1 MKEKRYYIRFL
12 LFATLI
18 AFVFTACHTNEG
30 PTPSNKVRL
39 YGSLSYAKTDTKG
52 NATSTSGIKN
62 TDSDEALNISL
73 VRIDQNYSGD
83 PNYPKFLSCRAPIT
97 GKLHKPDPAN
107 DYKRDIE
114 FISEPQFFRN
124 QDDDIRYAS
133 WYPRSG
139 VFVTNTTST
148 KVTFPINGETDV
160 MYGDVAKGNKHD
172 GFNMVTFNH
181 ALSQFRFYVY
191 ATALTTEDDPTG
203 VSTANRWGALTEMG
217 INSVPSECTITLPI
231 DATGTQYEIS
241 YSASTFDLSFHDSSN
256 NIFWDPGTALPLGIG
271 NKRLVAKCIS
281 APPVSGILDI
291 AIKTEHATAA
301 QQVSI
306 ARNFKPGCAYDII
319 LRFTDHGMINAEV
332 SVAEWQTYPINIQQE
347 TGVSMYYNLS
357 TYGTANSY
365 MINSANYGYSFDG
378 TVMGNGVGTPVG
390 VTNTTLNPGYIDVL
404 WSDMLNVPLDI
415 TNDGVSN
422 PVPMQTVQLVSNT
435 LSMGKVLFKVLGN
448 TTDPTDRALL
458 AEGNV
463 IIAAYED
470 ASKAKILWTW
480 HIWVCDKVKV
490 HGYLSGYTAQDRNL
504 GAISNIPVGTDYT
517 SMHGLYYQWGR
528 PTPFKNPS
536 LNYYTLSRATNT
548 TTVANAIANPMTIFG
563 SLNTTTYDWLNPG
576 TPKAD
581 NLWGWVSDSEDDV
594 KTIYDPCPHGYRSPD
609 YRMWKNMS
617 DFQITSVAGKG
628 VNLSIASQSIFYPY
642 QGYLNPDNGTVDLTT
657 HPLFLWATSISN
669 LGKPYYFTY
678 DSGASAIHAD
688 GKRNIAAP
696 IRCIST
702 KGTSIVKNLSAT
714 QTANSYIVSKEGYY
728 KFKATV
734 RGNGVGAL
742 FPLGGDH
749 MAFINDDLTLNIAP
763 AKVDVLWWQG
773 DFAATGAN
781 ALLGNPTDPQNF
793 MCINLLNGGVPDSEG
808 YVTFYID
815 KFYKGNTVLAA
826 YDGANTI
833 LWTWHIWLTDTPSD
847 VASGKY
853 SLMDRFLG
861 ATYAPNITATINF
874 ASDNQRLA
882 TYGFYYQWGRKDPFI
897 GPPTYNSGSPT
908 NLSSSRWW
916 VKNGTSWDE
925 RTAISTSQ
933 ANSVNSSASNP
944 MTFYYSGSI
953 QGATNSGW
961 YPPSFSDAYAN
972 VVMWGY
978 AVANWAI
985 QGQTFSKTMHDPCPP
1000 GYRTPFHYA
1009 WDGEIPG
1016 LYTGETYRYIPYNE
1030 AEGNITLANNE
1041 SSFTTNG
1048 IVLNKGNFAKNWYP
1062 FTGFRAP
1069 GTGRCTE
1076 VGTAGL
1082 MSTGMPMGQYNTR
1095 YYNYNSTVTG
1105 QRRHYFSDSY
1115 EKGAAFGMPVRCQK
1129 D

>member
-114 FISEPQFFRN
+114 FISEPQFFRS
-124 QDDDIRYAS
+124 QTYHIRYAS
-133 WYPRSG
+133 WYPQG
-139 VFVTNTTST
+139 GTFATNATST
-148 KVTFPINGETDV
+148 TVTFPINGETDI
-160 MYGDVAKGNKHD
+160 MYGDVAIGNKHD
-172 GFNMVTFNH
+172 GFNLVTYKH
-181 ALSQFRFYVY
+181 ALSQFRVYVY
-191 ATALTTEDDPTG
+191 AMTLPTG
-203 VSTANRWGALTEMG
+203 VNTAARWGAVTEMG
-217 INSVPSECTITLPI
+217 INDVPNQCILTLPR
-231 DATGTQYEIS
+231 DAAGTQYEIS
-241 YSASTFDLSFHDSSN
+241 YSNSTFNLSFNDPNN
-256 NIFWDPGTALPLGIG
+256 NIFWDPGTELPLGIA

-281 APPVSGILDI
+281 APPVAGVLNI

-301 QQVSI
+301 QSVSI

-319 LRFTDHGMINAEV
+319 LRFSDHGFINADV
-332 SVAEWQTYPINIQQE
+332 SVAEWQKFPEDIKQE
-347 TGVSMYYNLS
+347 AAVNMYFNLS
-357 TYGTANSY
+357 SYGTANSY

-378 TVMGNGVGTPVG
+378 NVMGNGVGTPVG
-390 VTNTTLNPGYIDVL
+390 VSNTTLNPGYIDIL
-404 WSDMLNVPLDI
+404 WSDMPDVPLDL

-422 PVPMQTVQLVSNT
+422 PIPTQTVQLLSNT
-435 LSMGKVLFKVLGN
+435 LSMGKVLFKVHGN
-448 TTDPTDRALL
+448 QSDLTDRSLK

-463 IIAAYED
+463 IIAAYEN

-490 HGYLSGYTAQDRNL
+490 HGYLSGYSAQDRNL
-504 GAISNIPVGTDYT
+504 GAIANAPDGNDY
-517 SMHGLYYQWGR
+517 SKMHGLYYQWGR
-528 PTPFKNPS
+528 PTPFKGATS
-536 LNYYTLSRATNT
+536 GSYTLSLESAT
-548 TTVANAIANPMTIFG
+548 TTMATAIANPTTMYGTG
-563 SLNTTTYDWLNPG
+563 STDPYNWLNSG
-576 TPKAD
+576 TPKAN

-594 KTIYDPCPHGYRSPD
+594 KTIYDPCPHGYRASD

-617 DFQITSVAGKG
+617 DFTINSVPNKG
-628 VNLSIASQSIFYPY
+628 VNLAIASQNIYYPF
-642 QGYLNPDNGTVDLTT
+642 QGYLDVDGTIKNTT
-657 HPLFLWATSISN
+657 PLFLWATSINNSS
-669 LGKPYYFTY
+669 GKPYYFTY
-678 DSGASAIHAD
+678 ENGASAIPAD
-688 GKRNIAAP
+688 GRRNRAAP

-702 KGTSIVKNLSAT
+702 KGTSIVKNLTAT
-714 QTANSYIVSKEGYY
+714 QTANSYIVSKDGYY

-749 MAFINDDLTLNIAP
+749 IAEISGGLNVNISP
-763 AKVDVLWWQG
+763 VKVDVLWWQG

-781 ALLGNPTDPQNF
+781 ALANNITDPQRF
-793 MCINLLNGGVPDSEG
+793 MCIKLLNGGVPDSEG

-815 KFYKGNTVLAA
+815 EFFKGNTVLAA
-826 YDGANTI
+826 YDNANNI
-833 LWTWHIWLTDTPSD
+833 LWTWHIWLTDPPAD
-847 VASGKY
+847 IASGKY
-853 SLMDRFLG
+853 ALMDRFLG
-861 ATYAPNITATINF
+861 ATFAPNITNPFSF
-874 ASDNQRLA
+874 ASDNQLLA

-897 GPPTYNSGSPT
+897 GPPAFNSGSPT

-916 VKNGTSWDE
+916 LKNGASWDE
-925 RTAISTSQ
+925 RTTISTSP
-933 ANSVNSSASNP
+933 ANSVISSASNP

-961 YPPSFSDAYAN
+961 YPTTFADGYVN

-978 AVANWAI
+978 AVADWTA

-1009 WDGEIPG
+1009 WDGEISG
-1016 LYTGETYRYIPYNE
+1016 LYTGETYKYIVGGDHTGGYSLGNGE
-1030 AEGNITLANNE
+1030 AGFN
-1041 SSFTTNG
+1041 TNG
-1048 IVLNKGNFAKNWYP
+1048 IVLNKGKFANNWYP
-1062 FTGFRAP
+1062 FAGFRAP
-1069 GTGRCTE
+1069 TTGYCSE
-1076 VGTAGL
+1076 VGTNGL
-1082 MSTGMPMGQYNTR
+1082 MYTGMPMGKYNTR
-1095 YYNYNSTVTG
+1095 YYDYKNNWAG
-1105 QRRHYFSDSY
+1105 QQTHTYSGVVP
-1115 EKGAAFGMPVRCQK
+1115 KGAAFGMSIRCQK